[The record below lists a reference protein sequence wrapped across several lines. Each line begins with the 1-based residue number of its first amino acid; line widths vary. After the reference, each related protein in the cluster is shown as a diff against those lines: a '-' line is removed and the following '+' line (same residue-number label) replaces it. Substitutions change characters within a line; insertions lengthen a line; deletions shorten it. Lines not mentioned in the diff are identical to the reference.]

1 MPENLDVGGVLSR
14 VFQYYRDQAALL
26 IPAALFIFVPVA
38 LINGGL
44 RAADSV
50 FLVLLANVVQ
60 LVGNAWY
67 QGTVVEAVR
76 DIQDGRRDFTLGD
89 LFASASRVIWPLVAV
104 GILFGLGVFVGLI
117 LLVIPG
123 LILLTIWAVAVP
135 ATVVE
140 RPGIIEAFG
149 RSRELVRGNGWPV
162 FGILVILFLIQAA
175 ATAILVAIF
184 IGIGDFVG
192 YAIASLI
199 ASALLAPL
207 NALAASVMYFE
218 LRRLRGEPPMP
229 GGPAPAGLP
238 GTAPPTQAPPSRP
251 EAPVPPSQPPPPEAP
266 PSPGGPPPSPGGPPP
281 APGGPP
287 PSPGGPPPETGERP
301 PSQGGSSA

>member
-1 MPENLDVGGVLSR
+1 VAGDWAPGSDAAGLTAAHAVRPRRYGAGMRENLDLGGVLSR
-14 VFQYYRDQAALL
+14 VFEYYRDQAALL
-26 IPAALFIFVPVA
+26 IPAALIIFVPVA

-44 RAADSV
+44 RAAGGV
-50 FLVLLANVVQ
+50 FLILLANVIQ

-104 GILFGLGVFVGLI
+104 GILFGLGVFVGFI
-117 LLVIPG
+117 LLIVPG
-123 LILLTIWAVAVP
+123 LFLLTIWAVAVP
-135 ATVVE
+135 VTVVE
-140 RPGIIEAFG
+140 RPGVFEAFG

-162 FGILVILFLIQAA
+162 FGILVILFLIQAV

-184 IGIGDFVG
+184 IGIGDFAG
-192 YAIASLI
+192 YAIAALI
-199 ASALLAPL
+199 ASTLLAPL

-218 LRRLRGEPPMP
+218 LRRLAGEPPVP
-229 GGPAPAGLP
+229 AGAEPPAPA
-238 GTAPPTQAPPSRP
+238 TPPAS
-251 EAPVPPSQPPPPEAP
+251 
-266 PSPGGPPPSPGGPPP
+266 

-287 PSPGGPPPETGERP
+287 PSPSTPPPPPAGPPSPG
-301 PSQGGSSA
+301 

>member
-1 MPENLDVGGVLSR
+1 VRENLDVGGVLRR
-14 VFQYYRDQAALL
+14 VFEYYRDQAALL

-44 RAADSV
+44 RAADSL
-50 FLVLLANVVQ
+50 FLVFVANLVQ

-104 GILFGLGVFVGLI
+104 GILFGLGVFVGFI
-117 LLVIPG
+117 LLIVPG
-123 LILLTIWAVAVP
+123 LILLTIWAVVVP

-162 FGILVILFLIQAA
+162 FGVLVILFLIQAA

-184 IGIGDFVG
+184 IGIGDFAG
-192 YAIASLI
+192 YAIGSLI
-199 ASALLAPL
+199 ASTLLAPL
-207 NALAASVMYFE
+207 TALAASVMYFE
-218 LRRLRGEPPMP
+218 LRRIAGEPPV
-229 GGPAPAGLP
+229 PAGAEPATL
-238 GTAPPTQAPPSRP
+238 GTQPPPPTQAPPAAP
-251 EAPVPPSQPPPPEAP
+251 EAPEVPPPSSAPSPGPSQPPP
-266 PSPGGPPPSPGGPPP
+266 SG
-281 APGGPP
+281 
-287 PSPGGPPPETGERP
+287 
-301 PSQGGSSA
+301 